1 MEGTAVKNLRT
12 SGAIDV
18 HSHVVPDRFPDGT
31 ERDARWPSIVHEQ
44 DGSARIVIGGKPF
57 RQIDLRSWNADAR
70 LADMEAKGIGHQVL
84 SPMPELL
91 SYWFGAGDAEAICDC
106 VNTFLA
112 DLVATYPK
120 RFSAFGMVPLQT
132 PEKAAHSLSGLRDMG
147 LTGIEIGT
155 HVQSTPLGDPS
166 LAPVFAEAERLNMT
180 VMVHALHPAGVE
192 RIGDVP
198 AMAAI
203 AAFPLETALAATSLM
218 TGGVLENHP
227 NLRIVLSHGGGAL
240 PAILPRL
247 DHAYR
252 LGMPIRNSM
261 SVPPSKLARR
271 FYFDSI
277 VYDDVALQFLETTV
291 GHDRILAGTDY
302 PFLIMEND
310 PVGFIRRALSETA
323 ADTVLYRS
331 PAVLLG
337 LRQTASG
344 PSQTEEQRDV

>member
-1 MEGTAVKNLRT
+1 
-12 SGAIDV
+12 
-18 HSHVVPDRFPDGT
+18 
-31 ERDARWPSIVHEQ
+31 
-44 DGSARIVIGGKPF
+44 
-57 RQIDLRSWNADAR
+57 
-70 LADMEAKGIGHQVL
+70 
-84 SPMPELL
+84 
-91 SYWFGAGDAEAICDC
+91 
-106 VNTFLA
+106 
-112 DLVATYPK
+112 
-120 RFSAFGMVPLQT
+120 
-132 PEKAAHSLSGLRDMG
+132 
-147 LTGIEIGT
+147 
-155 HVQSTPLGDPS
+155 
-166 LAPVFAEAERLNMT
+166 
-180 VMVHALHPAGVE
+180 
-192 RIGDVP
+192 
-198 AMAAI
+198 MAAI

-323 ADTVLYRS
+323 ADTILYRS
-331 PAVLLG
+331 PTVLLG
-337 LRQTASG
+337 LRQTASD
-344 PSQTEEQRDV
+344 PSQTQKSRDV